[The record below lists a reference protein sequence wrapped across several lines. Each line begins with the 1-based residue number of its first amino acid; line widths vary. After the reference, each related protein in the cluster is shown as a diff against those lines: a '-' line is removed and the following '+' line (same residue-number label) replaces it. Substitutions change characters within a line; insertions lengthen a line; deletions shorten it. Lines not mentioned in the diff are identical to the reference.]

1 MYAAKRKMRDN
12 SSKRRNRK
20 KHDINF
26 LEIDTRLTRQS
37 ARADERSKKKNE
49 GQLFEKIETG
59 TFFICIITYFST
71 TLFTSVANHFHIL
84 MLKPTIFRF
93 QGIA

>member
-12 SSKRRNRK
+12 SSKGRNRK

-26 LEIDTRLTRQS
+26 LEFDTRLTRQS

-49 GQLFEKIETG
+49 GQLFEKTKKKKMI
-59 TFFICIITYFST
+59 ST
-71 TLFTSVANHFHIL
+71 SWKLIHD
-84 MLKPTIFRF
+84 
-93 QGIA
+93 